1 MWTRPISPVVN
12 DEYSYAVAFVSRRTD
27 GYPYPKSVTLAEI
40 GLTSA
45 QGYEFQV
52 TKHIAYTVLITYFVG
67 SIIYTDE
74 INILQDLYDPE
85 SPPQVLKPDSILS
98 VRVNPSGELFF
109 F

>member
-52 TKHIAYTVLITYFVG
+52 TKHISHCAIISREVL
-67 SIIYTDE
+67 
-74 INILQDLYDPE
+74 
-85 SPPQVLKPDSILS
+85 SILM
-98 VRVNPSGELFF
+98 G
-109 F
+109 